1 MAAARNI
8 EIKAHLRDADNIKS
22 KVLNITGLGDI
33 RIIGKIIQYDK
44 FYRANFGR
52 LKLRH
57 FEDGTGELI
66 AYDRSNISGP
76 KLSTYTK
83 VRTEIPYTLNDAL
96 NKSLGIIGEI
106 KNERF
111 VYIVGQTRVHI
122 DKVEG
127 LGNFIELEVVLNSN
141 QTPED
146 GKAIADKFMELLN
159 IEKKDLIEG
168 AYFDMKYA
176 CGHT

>member
-1 MAAARNI
+1 MAARNI

-22 KVLNITGLGDI
+22 KVISITGLGDI
-33 RIIGKIIQYDK
+33 SIIGKILQHDR

-52 LKLRH
+52 LKLRY
-57 FEDGTGELI
+57 FEEDGTGELI

-83 VRTEIPYTLNDAL
+83 VHTEIPHTLNDAL
-96 NKSLGIIGEI
+96 TKSLGLIGEI

-127 LGNFIELEVVLNSN
+127 LGNFIELEVVLNPN

-146 GKAIADKFMELLN
+146 GKVIADKFMELLN

-168 AYFDMKYA
+168 AYFDLKYA
-176 CGHT
+176 CGHK